1 MLNVPEQPDTLQCN
15 EQLNGKVRAED
26 VTLHLARLFYGL
38 PVYPYSQMVRYGLD
52 GYRGVKVAEPW
63 GSEGCDQQFR
73 VHRAPGCKRHAQP
86 HN

>member
-52 GYRGVKVAEPW
+52 G
-63 GSEGCDQQFR
+63 
-73 VHRAPGCKRHAQP
+73 
-86 HN
+86 